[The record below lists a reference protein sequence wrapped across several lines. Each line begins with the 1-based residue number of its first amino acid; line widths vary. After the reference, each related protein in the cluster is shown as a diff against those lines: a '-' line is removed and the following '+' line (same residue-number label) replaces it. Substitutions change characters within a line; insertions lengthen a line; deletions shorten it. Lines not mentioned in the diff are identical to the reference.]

1 MIIDRSSPKKGLA
14 ESEAESASKGDED
27 RIVLYYPKGGNTRRL
42 DKAIAEEIGSVGG
55 VVAVV
60 RCYVGDLCCSSL
72 KQKSNH

>member
-1 MIIDRSSPKKGLA
+1 MRLLIAGIVLLLGL
-14 ESEAESASKGDED
+14 SDED